1 MSDWIIVIAAGA
13 LTFAVRAVFLLAV
26 EPSALPAGVRRS
38 LRFVS
43 PAVLTAII
51 VPAVL
56 YLGADDTFDA
66 SPGNERLLAAIV
78 AVVVARLT
86 ANTWL
91 TIGVGMSSLWLLEA
105 AG

>member
-1 MSDWIIVIAAGA
+1 VNAWLIVIAAGL
-13 LTFAVRAVFLLAV
+13 LTYAVRAVLLLAV
-26 EPSALPAGVRRS
+26 EPDALPAGVRRS

-56 YLGADDTFDA
+56 YAGEGGAFDA
-66 SPGNERLLAAIV
+66 SPGNERLLAASV
-78 AVVVARLT
+78 AVLIARLT
-86 ANTWL
+86 SNTWL
-91 TIGVGMSSLWLLEA
+91 TIGAGMASLWLLEA